1 MDQLITAAGPPSQGV
16 SRHRMAGISAATP
29 RGGENALLSL
39 SAGTYNTAAG
49 CFSLQSNLIGDFNA
63 RLELPHPGLTLVAK
77 RSKLK
82 SYISRMTVALSSGVF
97 VLPALTPSAQPQTR
111 PWWFYGCPKGVV
123 AQIPGDVPGPGTAGW
138 TQYQSCLQQNL
149 SVSPQQ
155 SAQIAPILANEGRKV
170 IAIRNNN
177 SLSGVEK
184 IQEVTSLQKQSDPQ
198 LKAILS
204 SAQYDKLKVVRYQAV
219 RWVTQK
225 RLGWQ

>member
-1 MDQLITAAGPPSQGV
+1 M
-16 SRHRMAGISAATP
+16 
-29 RGGENALLSL
+29 
-39 SAGTYNTAAG
+39 
-49 CFSLQSNLIGDFNA
+49 
-63 RLELPHPGLTLVAK
+63 
-77 RSKLK
+77 K
-82 SYISRMTVALSSGVF
+82 SYIRRIAAALSVGIF
-97 VLPALTPSAQPQTR
+97 VMPTLTPPAQPQTP

-138 TQYQSCLQQNL
+138 AEYQSCLQQNL

-155 SAQIAPILANEGRKV
+155 SAQIAPILANEGQKV
-170 IAIRNNN
+170 IAIRKNN
-177 SLSGVEK
+177 SLSDVQK
-184 IQEVTSLQKQSDPQ
+184 IQEVKTLQKRSDPQ

>member
-1 MDQLITAAGPPSQGV
+1 MESSLGTEIGKMRRELFTA
-16 SRHRMAGISAATP
+16 SAKCPDFANVQETAI
-29 RGGENALLSL
+29 GLSWQTL
-39 SAGTYNTAAG
+39 
-49 CFSLQSNLIGDFNA
+49 
-63 RLELPHPGLTLVAK
+63 GLTIAPK
-77 RSKLK
+77 GTAMK
-82 SYISRMTVALSSGVF
+82 SYISRIAVAAALGVSLLF
-97 VLPALTPSAQPQTR
+97 ALTSSAQAQTR

-155 SAQIAPILANEGRKV
+155 SAQIAPILANEGQKV
-170 IAIRNNN
+170 MAIRNNN
-177 SLSGVEK
+177 SLSNVQK
-184 IQEVTSLQKQSDPQ
+184 TQEVTSLQKQSDPQ

-204 SAQYDKLKVVRYQAV
+204 SAQYDKLKVVRYQVV

>member
-1 MDQLITAAGPPSQGV
+1 MKGYIRRIAAV
-16 SRHRMAGISAATP
+16 
-29 RGGENALLSL
+29 LSL
-39 SAGTYNTAAG
+39 G
-49 CFSLQSNLIGDFNA
+49 I
-63 RLELPHPGLTLVAK
+63 
-77 RSKLK
+77 
-82 SYISRMTVALSSGVF
+82 F
-97 VLPALTPSAQPQTR
+97 VVPALTPLAQPQTR

-155 SAQIAPILANEGRKV
+155 SAQIAPILGNEGRKV
-170 IAIRNNN
+170 IATRNNN
-177 SLSGVEK
+177 SLSDAQK
-184 IQEVTSLQKQSDPQ
+184 IQGVKDLQKQSDPQ

>member
-1 MDQLITAAGPPSQGV
+1 LPDPPTYNPAEEKEKEMKGYIRRITAV
-16 SRHRMAGISAATP
+16 
-29 RGGENALLSL
+29 LSL
-39 SAGTYNTAAG
+39 G
-49 CFSLQSNLIGDFNA
+49 I
-63 RLELPHPGLTLVAK
+63 
-77 RSKLK
+77 
-82 SYISRMTVALSSGVF
+82 F
-97 VLPALTPSAQPQTR
+97 VVPALTPLAQSQTR

-155 SAQIAPILANEGRKV
+155 SAQIASILANEGRKV
-170 IAIRNNN
+170 IAIRKNN
-177 SLSGVEK
+177 SLSDVQKG
-184 IQEVTSLQKQSDPQ
+184 QEVTSLQKQSDPQ

>member
-1 MDQLITAAGPPSQGV
+1 LPDPPTYNLAEEKEKEMKGYIRRIAAV
-16 SRHRMAGISAATP
+16 
-29 RGGENALLSL
+29 LSL
-39 SAGTYNTAAG
+39 G
-49 CFSLQSNLIGDFNA
+49 I
-63 RLELPHPGLTLVAK
+63 
-77 RSKLK
+77 
-82 SYISRMTVALSSGVF
+82 F
-97 VLPALTPSAQPQTR
+97 VVPALTPPAQPQTR

-177 SLSGVEK
+177 SLSGVQK
-184 IQEVTSLQKQSDPQ
+184 IQEVKSLQKQSDPQ

-219 RWVTQK
+219 RWITQK

>member
-1 MDQLITAAGPPSQGV
+1 MKNCIRRTATILLL
-16 SRHRMAGISAATP
+16 GIFF
-29 RGGENALLSL
+29 L
-39 SAGTYNTAAG
+39 
-49 CFSLQSNLIGDFNA
+49 F
-63 RLELPHPGLTLVAK
+63 
-77 RSKLK
+77 
-82 SYISRMTVALSSGVF
+82 
-97 VLPALTPSAQPQTR
+97 PALTPSAQPQTH

-155 SAQIAPILANEGRKV
+155 SAQIAPILANEGQKV

-177 SLSGVEK
+177 SLSNVQK
-184 IQEVTSLQKQSDPQ
+184 TQEVTSLQKQSDPQ

-204 SAQYDKLKVVRYQAV
+204 SAQYDKLQVVRYQAL